1 MVQHKEE
8 YDKINNEF
16 SSPNFHFIYK
26 SLQSDNHGFDFIN
39 FIKDGKDLVKSEL
52 ENSEEDEELNQDK
65 GNNKGLNKG
74 HEKKVKDSAK
84 SKLSLNNKPNSV
96 VKSSKKLFKTKVTN
110 SNIFIIYFMSCLC
123 KFY

>member
-74 HEKKVKDSAK
+74 HES
-84 SKLSLNNKPNSV
+84 
-96 VKSSKKLFKTKVTN
+96 
-110 SNIFIIYFMSCLC
+110 
-123 KFY
+123 